1 MKPSTTIIF
10 LLFISTA
17 SFCQTISASTINASG
32 GSAKNGYYQF
42 EWSVGELAIVDEME
56 SAGKLIVTNGLLQ
69 PYLVNPGSNDPNI
82 FFTADEIK
90 IFPNPASRYVEI
102 NFFTKQKGPVTI
114 ELFDVIGQKI
124 LSEEIICYGV
134 DLIHRIP
141 VTNLKSGSYILNI
154 NLNSNFGFPLKQG
167 AYRII
172 KIQ

>member
-1 MKPSTTIIF
+1 MKAITSIIF

-17 SFCQTISASTINASG
+17 SFCQTISASTINVSG

-42 EWSVGELAIVDEME
+42 EWSVGEMSLVDEME
-56 SAGKLIVTNGLLQ
+56 SAGKIIVTNGLLQ

-82 FFTADEIK
+82 FFSADEIK

-102 NFFTKQKGPVTI
+102 NFFTKQKGRVTL
-114 ELFDVIGQKI
+114 ELYDVIGQKI
-124 LSEEIICYGV
+124 LSEELICYGV
-134 DLIHRIP
+134 DLVHRIP
-141 VTNLKSGSYILNI
+141 VTNLKPGSYILNI
-154 NLNSNFGFPLKQG
+154 NLNGNFGSLLKQG